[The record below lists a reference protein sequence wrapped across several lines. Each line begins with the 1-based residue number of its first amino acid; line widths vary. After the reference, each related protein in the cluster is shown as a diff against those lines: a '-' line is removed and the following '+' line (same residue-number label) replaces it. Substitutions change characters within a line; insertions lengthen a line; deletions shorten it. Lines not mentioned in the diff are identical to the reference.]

1 MKKFFLSAL
10 LLSILGGAVDA
21 ATFDLLSPAST
32 TSTSG
37 GLTITVNVAAATGKK
52 VSIYSMIA
60 RSDLSTSVVQVQRA
74 DATGVTSNYTT
85 KFRIGVGATTLSLL
99 GSVAPIFVLEKGYA
113 YRFLLDST
121 TANSLVVT
129 YGYE

>member
-10 LLSILGGAVDA
+10 LLSAFVGSVEA
-21 ATFDLLSPAST
+21 APFSLLSPASDVST
-32 TSTSG
+32 TG
-37 GLTITVNVAAATGKK
+37 GKTITVNVAAATGKK
-52 VSIYSMIA
+52 VAVYSMIA

-85 KFRIGVGATTLSLL
+85 KFRIGVGATTLSVL
-99 GSVAPIFVLEKGYA
+99 GAVAPIFVLEKGYA